1 MALVLEVNRTRFT
14 SNVQLLA
21 DSEVLKIKMFY
32 VCILTAGKSS
42 FCLRE
47 GPDGVLAA
55 ALALPS
61 VLE

>member
-1 MALVLEVNRTRFT
+1 MQFT
-14 SNVQLLA
+14 NNVQLLA
-21 DSEVLKIKMFY
+21 DSEILKIKMLY
-32 VCILTAGKSS
+32 ICILTASKIS

-47 GPDGVLAA
+47 GPDGVLAV